1 MKLPVH
7 PRWALSRISPRFAG
21 VLSTDCPPR
30 SEDDRLSGAL
40 GALQRRMDK
49 AVSASLPCLTDAG
62 AGRLRSRAGGR
73 SSRPS
78 SSERRPGPGSCSHTG
93 SRRGTLRL
101 ASCRTPAGASVS
113 PAFAATR
120 AHTPNADCWRG
131 RGLCL
136 KVIGAPPEQL
146 VGPAGPRPPTLSAV
160 SRVVRLGRA
169 CPHRSKRRLDPG
181 QILSKRLIFER
192 AVWEHGDVTRVA
204 VSGCAP
210 ARRAPVPVDRLASRG

>member
-1 MKLPVH
+1 MNCRSIPDGPCPGFRPV
-7 PRWALSRISPRFAG
+7 SPGF
-21 VLSTDCPPR
+21 CPPIVHR
-30 SEDDRLSGAL
+30 GLRTIGYRERLVRCSVAWIRQSARRCRVSRTQARDGSDRVPA
-40 GALQRRMDK
+40 
-49 AVSASLPCLTDAG
+49 DAPVV
-62 AGRLRSRAGGR
+62 R
-73 SSRPS
+73 S